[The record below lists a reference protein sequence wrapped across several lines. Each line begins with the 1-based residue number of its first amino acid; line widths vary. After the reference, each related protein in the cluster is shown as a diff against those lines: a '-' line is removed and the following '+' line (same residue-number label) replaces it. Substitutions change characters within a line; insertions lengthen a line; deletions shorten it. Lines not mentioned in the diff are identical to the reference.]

1 MYVINIRPILY
12 FKRKRNPENYKMTP
26 QNWHHEKPALL
37 SSRRQFWTPALD
49 SPEALLK
56 KKQKK
61 TKHEDSWPC
70 TGTESQPLEGATET
84 GKETPRTPRSSYSL
98 KLKEYWQDISR
109 DSETLPFGKFI
120 TSFLTSVKKALA
132 DHDVKFHVP
141 YCN

>member
-1 MYVINIRPILY
+1 
-12 FKRKRNPENYKMTP
+12 MTP

-120 TSFLTSVKKALA
+120 TSFLTGVKKALA